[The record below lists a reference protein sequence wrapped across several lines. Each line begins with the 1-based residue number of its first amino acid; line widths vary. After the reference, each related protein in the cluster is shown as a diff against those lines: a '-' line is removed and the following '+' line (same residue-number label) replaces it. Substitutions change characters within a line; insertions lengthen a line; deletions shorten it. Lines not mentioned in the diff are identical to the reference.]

1 MKRYFELGVYETEKS
16 DGSGVL
22 GHYHS
27 MNDAKEAIA
36 GFTKK
41 ENQISE
47 ESLYPILQAIQNR
60 FSIIR
65 SIDVNNFV
73 VDGISRTVEASITT
87 TLSDIIS
94 SDVSFDIILNYSKLN
109 N

>member
-1 MKRYFELGVYETEKS
+1 MKRYFELGVYESEKS

-41 ENQISE
+41 ENQIFIIDELE
-47 ESLYPILQAIQNR
+47 EQDDGTVRQLGEWLYR
-60 FSIIR
+60 
-65 SIDVNNFV
+65 
-73 VDGISRTVEASITT
+73 
-87 TLSDIIS
+87 
-94 SDVSFDIILNYSKLN
+94 
-109 N
+109 